1 MKRIFVTGIL
11 NMLALLPAFA
21 QTGANNTAPKS
32 NSKHEKMPS
41 ESKSAEENLKS
52 TGLILQ
58 ASEGERMMRR
68 WGLPMTIKIDPVN
81 GGSKRLL
88 VGTEDLPPGK
98 SIPVHKHSHCDE
110 VVIVLQGQGTAILG
124 EKRREV
130 SAGAIIFVPEE
141 EWVGLENTGQETI
154 RVVFI
159 FSELGFDKYL
169 RATSVPEGQQ
179 VIPFTA
185 KELAEVRRRFKGVIT
200 FKDE

>member
-1 MKRIFVTGIL
+1 LKRIFVITIL
-11 NMLALLPAFA
+11 IIAVSPFAFA
-21 QTGANNTAPKS
+21 QTEDKKS
-32 NSKHEKMPS
+32 EQDKKSKHEKMQT
-41 ESKSAEENLKS
+41 ETKSAETSSKS

-58 ASEGERMMRR
+58 ADEGERMMRR
-68 WGLPMTIKIDPVN
+68 WGLRMTIKIDPVN

-110 VVIVLQGQGTAILG
+110 VLILLQGKGTAILG

-130 SAGAIIFVPEE
+130 SAGAIIFIPEE

-154 RVVFI
+154 RIVFI
-159 FSELGFDKYL
+159 FSELGFDQYL
-169 RATSVPEGQQ
+169 RATSVPDGEE
-179 VIPFTA
+179 VKPFTP
-185 KELAEVRRRFKGVIT
+185 KELAEVRQKFKGVIT

>member
-1 MKRIFVTGIL
+1 MKRIFVITIL
-11 NMLALLPAFA
+11 IIAVSPFAFA
-21 QTGANNTAPKS
+21 QTEDKKS
-32 NSKHEKMPS
+32 EQDKKSKHEKMQT
-41 ESKSAEENLKS
+41 ETKSAETSSKS

-58 ASEGERMMRR
+58 ADEGERMMRR
-68 WGLPMTIKIDPVN
+68 WGLRMTIKIDPVN

-110 VVIVLQGQGTAILG
+110 VLILLQGKGTAILG

-130 SAGAIIFVPEE
+130 SAGAIIFIPEE

-154 RVVFI
+154 RIVFI
-159 FSELGFDKYL
+159 FSELGFDQYL
-169 RATSVPEGQQ
+169 RATSVPDGEE
-179 VIPFTA
+179 VKPFTP
-185 KELAEVRRRFKGVIT
+185 KELAEVRQKFKGVIT

>member
-1 MKRIFVTGIL
+1 MKRIFVITIL
-11 NMLALLPAFA
+11 TIAVSPFAFA
-21 QTGANNTAPKS
+21 QTENKKS
-32 NSKHEKMPS
+32 EQDKKSKHEKMQT
-41 ESKSAEENLKS
+41 ESKSAETSSKS

-58 ASEGERMMRR
+58 ADEGERMMRR

-88 VGTEDLPPGK
+88 VGTEDIPPGK

-110 VVIVLQGQGTAILG
+110 VVIVLQGKGTAILG

-130 SAGAIIFVPEE
+130 SAGAIIFIPEE
-141 EWVGLENTGQETI
+141 EWVGLENTGRETI
-154 RVVFI
+154 RIVFI

-169 RATSVPEGQQ
+169 RATSVPEGQE
-179 VIPFTA
+179 VIPFTP
-185 KELAEVRRRFKGVIT
+185 KELAEVRQKFKGVIT